1 MNQYV
6 VGISEMA
13 GMVEQN
19 ASGLAKFILLLRKMA
34 EQGLSTGKSLAFKG
48 YAKAIEMLSK
58 VRELLREKL

>member
-1 MNQYV
+1 
-6 VGISEMA
+6 MA

>member
-1 MNQYV
+1 
-6 VGISEMA
+6 MA

-34 EQGLSTGKSLAFKG
+34 EQGLSTGKSLALKG